1 MLKVISTKQVRLGMF
16 IQELKG
22 SWIDHPFWKG
32 AFKLDSAVDLKKLQN
47 SIIKEIVIDTS
58 KGLDVENVSKI
69 TPTTSVQTPAKG
81 LASSAKRVVNDKKN
95 AFADI
100 EDLDTLELG
109 ALIDPPSLL
118 AIENPSDVAP
128 LANPERQRA
137 KISAS
142 AEREQAKRVI
152 NDSKKAVATMFDD
165 ARMGKAVSVGAAM
178 QMVDDIAASV
188 DRNLGALI
196 SLVRLKNKDEYT
208 YMHSVAVCALMV
220 ALAKELGL
228 SESEIRQAGLA
239 GLLHD
244 IGKAGIPSD
253 VLNKPG
259 ALTDEEFSLVKLHP
273 ERGHQL
279 LMQANILDEVVVDV
293 CLHHHEKVNGMGYP
307 HQLQANEISLFAKM
321 GAVCDVYDA
330 ITSNRPYKAGWE
342 PGISMQRMAQ
352 WEGHFDDTIF
362 KAFVKSV
369 GIYPIGSM
377 VKLKSGRLAVV
388 IDQSQK
394 SLLMPLIK
402 VFFSTKLNLRIKLE
416 LIDLS
421 NPFEQDTI
429 VGHEDPISWG
439 IHDINEIWGQA

>member
-1 MLKVISTKQVRLGMF
+1 
-16 IQELKG
+16 
-22 SWIDHPFWKG
+22 
-32 AFKLDSAVDLKKLQN
+32 
-47 SIIKEIVIDTS
+47 
-58 KGLDVENVSKI
+58 
-69 TPTTSVQTPAKG
+69 
-81 LASSAKRVVNDKKN
+81 
-95 AFADI
+95 
-100 EDLDTLELG
+100 
-109 ALIDPPSLL
+109 
-118 AIENPSDVAP
+118 
-128 LANPERQRA
+128 
-137 KISAS
+137 
-142 AEREQAKRVI
+142 
-152 NDSKKAVATMFDD
+152 
-165 ARMGKAVSVGAAM
+165 
-178 QMVDDIAASV
+178 MVDDIAASV

-307 HQLQANEISLFAKM
+307 HQLQADEISLFAKM

-402 VFFSTKLNLRIKLE
+402 VFFSTKLNLRIKVE